1 MLLSNRDGMK
11 VEERGHHS
19 HGQWKLPRLANPD
32 PILNWAEAKEN

>member
-19 HGQWKLPRLANPD
+19 HATANGRQAAEVCKYTNPD
-32 PILNWAEAKEN
+32 PIPN